1 MTNDDT
7 SGDRRDAVAAPGRW
21 RWTRHLLIGSLALNL
36 FLAGV
41 VGVWVLWPVF
51 RGPPPPPEVG
61 GMMERMAARVP
72 EADRPILRQ
81 AFGKH
86 REDMSRLFREAR
98 QSQQAVRAALRAEPF
113 DIGAYDAAS
122 ERARQTRAAIEATMQ
137 SATRE
142 AVMAMSPEGR
152 ARFAQRGRGRGRD

>member
-1 MTNDDT
+1 MTHDDT
-7 SGDRRDAVAAPGRW
+7 PRDRSDAAPATRW
-21 RWTRHLLIGSLALNL
+21 RWTRHVLIASLALNL

-41 VGVWVLWPVF
+41 VGVWALRPVF

-61 GMMERMAARVP
+61 GMMDRMASRVP

-86 REDMSRLFREAR
+86 REDMARLFREAR

-122 ERARQTRAAIEATMQ
+122 ERVRKTRTAIEATMQ

-152 ARFAQRGRGRGRD
+152 AQFAQRGRGRGRD